1 MNNIAKIIKVLMK
14 KYNLT
19 QVDFAVRSEIPLP
32 TVRKYL
38 RSEFNPTKKNIEKIE
53 FNFQIEIKRLLKINF
68 SVSDEM
74 EEIEYIYKKKLEEEE
89 NKLRDFEAREWVME
103 TNYNDARRD
112 YEEKNGNDFFDDM
125 NELRNSITVTHNT
138 IILIQDIFNTITK
151 DSKEEII
158 EKIEKNNNSF
168 FKITDNKLIEL
179 LRLFNIS
186 IVFKNQKTIL
196 KSSSLKNEIII
207 ENEVFQKIL
216 ELLKKDIRYN
226 LKKYIDILNQMP
238 IENEKD
244 TDWIQLAK
252 LLPSQND
259 WTDRASISLG
269 LN

>member
-244 TDWIQLAK
+244 TDWIRLAK

-259 WTDRASISLG
+259 WVKYPPISLG